1 MTRQDL
7 EKHLKMRRQLMEC
20 RDILQN
26 LKRSVGPGTQA
37 LTGMPHAPGVK
48 DKVGDLATEITYMER
63 RVAALQAKVDDQAV
77 EVRNFIAG
85 VQDDQMKIILSLR
98 YIRGLTWIE
107 VALVLG
113 GRNTGSGVRS
123 AVWRFFSD
131 EPSAAEIETQ

>member
-7 EKHLKMRRQLMEC
+7 EKHLKLRRQLMEC

-85 VQDDQMKIILSLR
+85 VQNDHLKIILSLR

-113 GRNTGSGVRS
+113 GRNTGSGVKS
-123 AVWRFFSD
+123 AVRRFFEAGESG
-131 EPSAAEIETQ
+131 ESKS

>member
-7 EKHLKMRRQLMEC
+7 EKHLKLRRQLMEC

-26 LKRSVGPGTQA
+26 LRRSVGPGTQA

-48 DKVGDLATEITYMER
+48 DKVGDLATEIAYMEG
-63 RVAALQAKVDDQAV
+63 RVAGLQAEVDEQAQAV
-77 EVRNFIAG
+77 RQFIAG
-85 VQDDQMKIILSLR
+85 VQDDHLKIILSLR

-113 GRNTGSGVRS
+113 GRNTGSGVKS
-123 AVWRFFSD
+123 AVRRFFEAGESG
-131 EPSAAEIETQ
+131 ESKS

>member
-7 EKHLKMRRQLMEC
+7 EKHLKLRRQLMEC

-48 DKVGDLATEITYMER
+48 DKVGDLATEIAYMER
-63 RVAALQAKVDDQAV
+63 RVAALQAKVDDQAQA
-77 EVRNFIAG
+77 VRQFIAG
-85 VQDDQMKIILSLR
+85 VQDDHLKIILSLR

-113 GRNTGSGVRS
+113 GRNTGSGVKS
-123 AVWRFFSD
+123 AVRRFFEAGESG
-131 EPSAAEIETQ
+131 ESKS

>member
-7 EKHLKMRRQLMEC
+7 EKHLKLRRQLMEC

-48 DKVGDLATEITYMER
+48 DKVGDLATEIAYMER

-131 EPSAAEIETQ
+131 EPSDSEN

>member
-7 EKHLKMRRQLMEC
+7 EKHLKLRRQLMEC

-48 DKVGDLATEITYMER
+48 DKVGDLATEIAYMER

-113 GRNTGSGVRS
+113 GRNTGSGVKS
-123 AVWRFFSD
+123 AVRRFFEAGESG
-131 EPSAAEIETQ
+131 ESKS

>member
-1 MTRQDL
+1 MTRQEL
-7 EKHLKMRRQLMEC
+7 EKHLEMRRQLMEC

-48 DKVGDLATEITYMER
+48 DKVGDLATEIAYMER

-131 EPSAAEIETQ
+131 EPSDSGN

>member
-7 EKHLKMRRQLMEC
+7 EKHLKLRRQLMEC

-63 RVAALQAKVDDQAV
+63 RVAALQAKVDMQ
-77 EVRNFIAG
+77 VRAHNYDADFKREIYEKAQPILNDLD
-85 VQDDQMKIILSLR
+85 VIIDILK
-98 YIRGLTWIE
+98 E
-107 VALVLG
+107 K
-113 GRNTGSGVRS
+113 
-123 AVWRFFSD
+123 
-131 EPSAAEIETQ
+131 EPQK

>member
-7 EKHLKMRRQLMEC
+7 EKHLKLRRQLMEC

-48 DKVGDLATEITYMER
+48 DKVGDLATEIAYMER

-77 EVRNFIAG
+77 EVRNFSAG

-123 AVWRFFSD
+123 AVWRFFAD
-131 EPSAAEIETQ
+131 EPSDSES

>member
-7 EKHLKMRRQLMEC
+7 EKHLKLRRQLMEC

-48 DKVGDLATEITYMER
+48 DKGGDLATEIAYMEG
-63 RVAALQAKVDDQAV
+63 RVAGLQAEVDEQAQAV
-77 EVRNFIAG
+77 RQFIAG
-85 VQDDQMKIILSLR
+85 VQDDHLKIILSLR

-113 GRNTGSGVRS
+113 GRNTGSGVKS
-123 AVWRFFSD
+123 AVRRFFEAGESG
-131 EPSAAEIETQ
+131 ESKS

>member
-7 EKHLKMRRQLMEC
+7 EKHLKMRWQLMEC

-123 AVWRFFSD
+123 AVWRFFAD
-131 EPSAAEIETQ
+131 EPSDSES

>member
-7 EKHLKMRRQLMEC
+7 EKHLKLRRQLMEC

-113 GRNTGSGVRS
+113 GRNTGSGVKS
-123 AVWRFFSD
+123 AVRRFFEAGESG
-131 EPSAAEIETQ
+131 ESKS

>member
-48 DKVGDLATEITYMER
+48 DKVGDLATEIAYMER

-113 GRNTGSGVRS
+113 GRNTGISCRGAKYQVQS
-123 AVWRFFSD
+123 IGS
-131 EPSAAEIETQ
+131 S

>member
-7 EKHLKMRRQLMEC
+7 EKHLKLRRQLMEC

-48 DKVGDLATEITYMER
+48 DKVGDLATEIAYMER

-123 AVWRFFSD
+123 AVWRFFADELSD
-131 EPSAAEIETQ
+131 SES

>member
-7 EKHLKMRRQLMEC
+7 EKHLKLRRQLMEC

-48 DKVGDLATEITYMER
+48 DKVGDLATEIAYMER

-131 EPSAAEIETQ
+131 EPSDSGN

>member
-7 EKHLKMRRQLMEC
+7 EKYLKLRRQLMEC

-131 EPSAAEIETQ
+131 EPSDSEN

>member
-7 EKHLKMRRQLMEC
+7 EKHLKLRRQLMEC

-48 DKVGDLATEITYMER
+48 DKVGDLATEIAYMER

>member
-7 EKHLKMRRQLMEC
+7 EKYLKLRRQLMEC

-131 EPSAAEIETQ
+131 EPSDSGN

>member
-48 DKVGDLATEITYMER
+48 DKVGDLATEIAYMER

-123 AVWRFFSD
+123 TVWRFFSD
-131 EPSAAEIETQ
+131 EPSDSGN